1 MTTKRVHL
9 LKLEYGFMKTFRYHW
24 VMIGLLAAAGF
35 LASGCRSSWW
45 PFGRKDDIAGSFTGP
60 APLPMPSTPL
70 PTQRPKSAEW
80 EPLGAPVQP
89 RPGSIVP
96 IKDLRWEGVVVYF
109 AYDSSAVGTSERP
122 KLEALAEYLKAHPS
136 YSVLVEGH
144 CDQRGSEEYNRA
156 LGERRALA
164 VKEYLAGL
172 GIDPSRIDT
181 ISYGED
187 RPIVVDPKDEADY
200 QKNRRAEFVI
210 GIRR

>member
-1 MTTKRVHL
+1 
-9 LKLEYGFMKTFRYHW
+9 MKFAR
-24 VMIGLLAAAGF
+24 GCRLAAGLVLAAGMF
-35 LASGCRSSWW
+35 AGGCRSSWW
-45 PFGRKDDIAGSFTGP
+45 PFGRKDDISTAFTGA
-60 APLPMPSTPL
+60 APLPTPAAPL
-70 PTQRPKSAEW
+70 PTTRPKSAQW

-96 IKDLRWEGVVVYF
+96 IKDLRWKGVVVYF
-109 AYDSSAVGTSERP
+109 AYDSSAVGTAERP
-122 KLEALAEYLKAHPS
+122 KLEALANYLKAHPA

-164 VKEYLAGL
+164 VKDYLVGL

-187 RPIVVDPKDEADY
+187 RPVIANPKTEADY